1 MKTEVTFFVYFIF
14 ISWKELCTYYGMY
27 KFGNSPI
34 SRCLEILL
42 IDQCLARQTWSLNPL
57 AFPSQS
63 TRRGA
68 AGISPEIQGR
78 DRGEP

>member
-1 MKTEVTFFVYFIF
+1 MYTLFSFHGKNYVLTMV
-14 ISWKELCTYYGMY
+14 CT
-27 KFGNSPI
+27 NLETVRI

-42 IDQCLARQTWSLNPL
+42 IDQCLARQTWFLNPL